1 MKLCKQSR
9 ESWRETTNTN
19 HPLKDVGEESFLKTL
34 PTRVHFTIEEKNVT
48 VDFIFCLIPVLS
60 ELTQHRLFEL
70 LSQGVLLSPR
80 KREKKEPGN
89 KIKCHKLTFHFE
101 LPNDCFYSQFV
112 TCRALIIPSVSF
124 SNAYDL

>member
-1 MKLCKQSR
+1 MKLCKKSR

-34 PTRVHFTIEEKNVT
+34 PTHVHFTIEEKNVT
-48 VDFIFCLIPVLS
+48 VDLIPVLS

-80 KREKKEPGN
+80 KREKKGPGN

-101 LPNDCFYSQFV
+101 LPDDCFYSQFV

>member
-1 MKLCKQSR
+1 MSR
-9 ESWRETTNTN
+9 DYKYESPTERCGRGIFFEDITNSC
-19 HPLKDVGEESFLKTL
+19 SFHNL
-34 PTRVHFTIEEKNVT
+34 RKNVT
-48 VDFIFCLIPVLS
+48 VDFCFCLIPILS

-101 LPNDCFYSQFV
+101 LPDDCFYSQFV